1 MRRKLLVLAVVISA
15 LLPFTLVFGQQAS
28 GLERELKAQL
38 YDALVVICGEA
49 PVTHVQKQKF
59 IIEQMQKVIVESSDT
74 TMVGKLEKV
83 GIKLQ

>member
-1 MRRKLLVLAVVISA
+1 MRRLLIGIAVIVAI
-15 LLPFTLVFGQQAS
+15 LLPLTFVWGQS
-28 GLERELKAQL
+28 DRELKAQL

-74 TMVGKLEKV
+74 AMVGKLAKV